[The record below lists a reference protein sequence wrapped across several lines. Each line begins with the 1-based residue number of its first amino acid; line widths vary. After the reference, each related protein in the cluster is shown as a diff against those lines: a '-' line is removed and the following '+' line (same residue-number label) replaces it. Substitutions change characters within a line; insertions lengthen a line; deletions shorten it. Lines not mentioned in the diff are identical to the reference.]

1 MIIPALADVAPKT
14 KAAEATAAEIFLFM
28 LNLLKL
34 NLTIQ
39 QFLGSLELLSTPACT
54 ISKFF
59 VTFMQNLWNFVA

>member
-34 NLTIQ
+34 NL
-39 QFLGSLELLSTPACT
+39 LGDLT
-54 ISKFF
+54 
-59 VTFMQNLWNFVA
+59 